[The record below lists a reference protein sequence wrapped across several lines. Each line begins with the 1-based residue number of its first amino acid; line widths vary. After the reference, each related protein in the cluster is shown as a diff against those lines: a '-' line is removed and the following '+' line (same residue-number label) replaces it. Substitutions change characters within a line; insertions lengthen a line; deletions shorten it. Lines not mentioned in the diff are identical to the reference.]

1 MIRRLLET
9 TILTALKKTQKLILI
24 YGPRQVGKTTLLH
37 LIQERTEKDHLK
49 ILFLNCDIE
58 EDLKA
63 VNTTSLST
71 LKKLL
76 TDYRVVFIDEAQ
88 RLDNPGLTLKII
100 HDNLSQVRIIA
111 TGSSSFELKNALSDA
126 LTGRYIDFTLH
137 PLSFDEIGNYQE
149 FSDNPV
155 LRKQQAES
163 LLPTLLLYGSY
174 PEIYLAPTPT
184 IKRQTLLRLVESYL
198 FRDVLDFARVR
209 FSRTIVNLARA
220 LAYQL
225 GSEVSETELASRLKI
240 DQKTIATY
248 LDILEQSF
256 VIIRVYPFSRNPRR
270 EIGRKYKVYFW
281 DTGLRNALIDNFH
294 NLEVRPDLG
303 ALWENFIINQRLKK
317 SANIN
322 ELFSYYFWRTYGG
335 AEVDWLEQKQ
345 GKLFAYECKYSQN
358 ALSRGAREFTKIY
371 HTSVELINT
380 SNYLSYI

>member
-9 TILTALKKTQKLILI
+9 TILTTLMKTQKLILI

-37 LIQERTEKDHLK
+37 LIQEKMEKDHLK

-76 TDYRVVFIDEAQ
+76 ADYQVVFIDEAQ

-100 HDNLSQVRIIA
+100 HDNLPKTRIIA

-137 PLSFDEIGNYQE
+137 PLSFDEISNYQE

-163 LLPTLLLYGSY
+163 LLSTLLLYGSY
-174 PEIYLAPTPT
+174 PEIYLASTPA

-198 FRDVLDFARVR
+198 FRDILGFAKVR

-225 GSEVSETELASRLKI
+225 GSEVSETEVASRLKI
-240 DQKTIATY
+240 DQKTVATY

-256 VIIRVYPFSRNPRR
+256 VAIRVYPFSRNPRR

-281 DTGLRNALIDNFH
+281 DTGLRNALIDNFD
-294 NLEVRPDLG
+294 NLEVRSDLG

-317 SANIN
+317 AANIN
-322 ELFSYYFWRTYGG
+322 EHFSYYFWRTYGG

-345 GKLFAYECKYSQN
+345 GKLSAYECKYSQN
-358 ALSRGAREFTKIY
+358 ALSRGAREFTKTY
-371 HTSVELINT
+371 HAPVKLINT
-380 SNYLSYI
+380 SNYLNYI